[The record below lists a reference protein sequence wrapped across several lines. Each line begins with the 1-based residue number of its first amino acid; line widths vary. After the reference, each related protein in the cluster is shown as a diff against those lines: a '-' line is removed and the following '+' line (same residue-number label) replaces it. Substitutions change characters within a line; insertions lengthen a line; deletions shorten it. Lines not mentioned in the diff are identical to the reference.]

1 MEYVTFIGVFLAVA
15 AVPILVVELILT
27 GLRRM
32 CAPTLYAAIAA
43 VIRGLTYSPCMLGG
57 GCGAMVVPLFVGLI
71 VGSLQ
76 KDYVVDA
83 WRGFPFILVAAISF
97 LCSTL
102 IQERQQKKN
111 GGEPNKPLHGTPAK
125 APSSSTEPEGRRP

>member
-1 MEYVTFIGVFLAVA
+1 MVYVTVLGVFLAVA
-15 AVPILVVELILT
+15 AVPIFVVEIILT

-32 CAPTLYAAIAA
+32 CAPTLYAAVAG
-43 VIRGLTYSPCMLGG
+43 VIRGLTYSPCILGG

-76 KDYVVDA
+76 KDYEVDA
-83 WRGFPFILVAAISF
+83 WRGSPFILVAAISF

-102 IQERQQKKN
+102 IQKRQQKKN
-111 GGEPNKPLHGTPAK
+111 SGEPKT
-125 APSSSTEPEGRRP
+125 

>member
-1 MEYVTFIGVFLAVA
+1 
-15 AVPILVVELILT
+15 
-27 GLRRM
+27 
-32 CAPTLYAAIAA
+32 
-43 VIRGLTYSPCMLGG
+43 
-57 GCGAMVVPLFVGLI
+57 MVVPLFVGLI

-83 WRGFPFILVAAISF
+83 WRGVPFILVTTISF

-102 IQERQQKKN
+102 IQERQQKKTS
-111 GGEPNKPLHGTPAK
+111 GEPNKPLHGTPAK

>member
-1 MEYVTFIGVFLAVA
+1 MEYATFIGVFLAI
-15 AVPILVVELILT
+15 AVIPIVVVELILA
-27 GLRRM
+27 GFRRVFS
-32 CAPTLYAAIAA
+32 PTLYAGAA
-43 VIRGLTYSPCMLGG
+43 GVVRGLTYSPCMLGG

-83 WRGFPFILVAAISF
+83 WRGVPFILVATISF

-111 GGEPNKPLHGTPAK
+111 SGEPNKPLQGTPAK
-125 APSSSTEPEGRRP
+125 APSSSTESDGRGP